1 MIIGAVSMLLVLV
14 ERFSNHHFIK
24 IIPKV
29 SEFILTALGE
39 TAGIGSSTSNLSA
52 GYSVLDRN
60 GWTDDKDAK

>member
-39 TAGIGSSTSNLSA
+39 TAGISSSTSNLSA

-60 GWTDDKDAK
+60 GWMDDKDVK